1 LRQIICAGVE
11 DGGRWR
17 NGPEFWQECAG
28 FDGARNDPG
37 GIDVPVPGGG
47 ARMLGRAVV
56 PLSRAVVPL
65 AVLGYAAYLVLG
77 VTSPKVAEPGAF
89 TLDDAVWVLAQVVL
103 VAVGALIAAR
113 RPELPIGWL
122 FCVAGLIGIVEGIA
136 ARYAVH
142 ELVSAPGSPW
152 GGVAAWLSAAL
163 WYPNTA
169 LLVLAGLLFP
179 SGRPPSPRWWGVAW
193 LLAIGGL
200 LAVASILML
209 WPFRGLELLAASPGS
224 PRAPLATALMNAATL
239 VLVAAAAAAAVALVV
254 RFRRARG
261 VERQQIKWLTSA
273 GAVAVVGLL
282 LSLLPSAVGV
292 GSLPDPLRLAG
303 IVLMAGGVLGIPV
316 AVGVAILRYRLYDID
331 RLINRTLVY
340 GLLTALLG
348 ALYAGVVLV
357 GGQLFGGVDAKPPP
371 WAVAGATLAAAA
383 LFQPVRRR
391 LQAMVDRRF
400 NRRRYHAAQTIEAFS
415 ARLRQQVDLDS
426 LTAELLA
433 VVDQTMEPTQVSLWL
448 RAPVR

>member
-1 LRQIICAGVE
+1 LRQIICAGFE

-56 PLSRAVVPL
+56 PLNRAVVPL
-65 AVLGYAAYLVLG
+65 ALLGYAAYLVLG
-77 VTSPKVAEPGAF
+77 VTSPKVA
-89 TLDDAVWVLAQVVL
+89 W
-103 VAVGALIAAR
+103 
-113 RPELPIGWL
+113 
-122 FCVAGLIGIVEGIA
+122 
-136 ARYAVH
+136 
-142 ELVSAPGSPW
+142 
-152 GGVAAWLSAAL
+152 
-163 WYPNTA
+163 
-169 LLVLAGLLFP
+169 
-179 SGRPPSPRWWGVAW
+179 
-193 LLAIGGL
+193 LAIGGV

-224 PRAPLATALMNAATL
+224 PRAPLATALMNAVTL

-273 GAVAVVGLL
+273 GAVAAVGLL
-282 LSLLPSAVGV
+282 LFLLPSAVGV

-316 AVGVAILRYRLYDID
+316 AVGVGILRYRLYDID

-357 GGQLFGGVDAKPPP
+357 GGQLFGGVGAKPPR

-391 LQAMVDRRF
+391 LQATVDRRF

-426 LTAELLA
+426 LSAELLA

-448 RAPVR
+448 RAPAR